1 MPADRAW
8 RNATLVKVHDL
19 PLCHTERDDIAHIL
33 VCPHIAAV
41 RDWTDEI
48 LCALG
53 LRRTVLTELL
63 PLGYSGTDASD
74 AAVAEAVR
82 GAAAMAV
89 RAARAHLLMNHTAMN
104 NHNTAVVDIAKREL
118 RQHIAMDWLHC
129 QGKVEP
135 QPGRLAHR
143 GTRPATAG
151 DFRARWRNVCAV
163 SDSVLVVTYKRLVLP
178 GRTDLDD

>member
-1 MPADRAW
+1 MKKKCTEIQKIARM
-8 RNATLVKVHDL
+8 DL
-19 PLCHTERDDIAHIL
+19 FIPGGPMQGSGPQGDPMR
-33 VCPHIAAV
+33 
-41 RDWTDEI
+41 
-48 LCALG
+48 
-53 LRRTVLTELL
+53 
-63 PLGYSGTDASD
+63 YSGPVYKSGPLRDTGP
-74 AAVAEAVR
+74 R
-82 GAAAMAV
+82 GGPLRGRGPRGGPLRGGGPAAMAV

-151 DFRARWRNVCAV
+151 DFRARWRSVCAV